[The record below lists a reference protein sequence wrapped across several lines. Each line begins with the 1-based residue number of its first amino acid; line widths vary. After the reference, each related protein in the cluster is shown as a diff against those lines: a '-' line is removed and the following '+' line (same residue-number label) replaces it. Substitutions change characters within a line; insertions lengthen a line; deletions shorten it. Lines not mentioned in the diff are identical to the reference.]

1 MSLVCEVDFLKYN
14 VLMNKRAKKRMKE
27 AIQKEIAERA
37 GKRNEQGASSPSKKL
52 PESRGFTPRPDKKR
66 G

>member
-1 MSLVCEVDFLKYN
+1 
-14 VLMNKRAKKRMKE
+14 MNKRAKKRAKN
-27 AIQKEIAERA
+27 AIKKEIAERSDNR
-37 GKRNEQGASSPSKKL
+37 KEQGSSSPSKKL

>member
-1 MSLVCEVDFLKYN
+1 
-14 VLMNKRAKKRMKE
+14 MNKRAKKRAKE
-27 AIQKEIAERA
+27 AIKKEIAGRSESQKEH
-37 GKRNEQGASSPSKKL
+37 GSSSPAKKL

>member
-1 MSLVCEVDFLKYN
+1 
-14 VLMNKRAKKRMKE
+14 MNKKAKKRLKE
-27 AIQKEIAERA
+27 SVKKEIAERSHN
-37 GKRNEQGASSPSKKL
+37 RNEQGASSPAKKL

>member
-1 MSLVCEVDFLKYN
+1 
-14 VLMNKRAKKRMKE
+14 MNKRAKKRLKE
-27 AIQKEIAERA
+27 AIQKDIAARTTTSK
-37 GKRNEQGASSPSKKL
+37 GQGSSSPAKKL

>member
-1 MSLVCEVDFLKYN
+1 
-14 VLMNKRAKKRMKE
+14 MNKKAKKRLKE
-27 AIQKEIAERA
+27 AVQKEIAERTTDSK
-37 GKRNEQGASSPSKKL
+37 GQGSSIPPKKL

>member
-1 MSLVCEVDFLKYN
+1 
-14 VLMNKRAKKRMKE
+14 MNKKAKKRAKE
-27 AIQKEIAERA
+27 AIRKEVAERSDTRKEE
-37 GKRNEQGASSPSKKL
+37 GSSPLAKKL